1 METGS
6 RKVRAWI
13 FMLLPGMIIAGSFVA
28 LGRFD
33 LAAGIACGCVLWVV
47 SIGVLGLCT
56 REITLPAK
64 TRRRVLFILIHV
76 AKYALIALALYAV
89 VKHPQ
94 ISLIG
99 FAIGYTVGMAG
110 YIAAQFADL
119 GTHSG
124 SDGAAPIP

>member
-1 METGS
+1 
-6 RKVRAWI
+6 
-13 FMLLPGMIIAGSFVA
+13 MLLPGMTIAGCFAA

-33 LAAGIACGCVLWVV
+33 LAAGIACGCVLWAV

-56 REITLPAK
+56 RQITVP
-64 TRRRVLFILIHV
+64 TRGRRRVLFVLVHV

-99 FAIGYTVGMAG
+99 LAIGYTVGMAG
-110 YIAAQFADL
+110 FIAAQFADL
-119 GTHSG
+119 GTHSK
-124 SDGAAPIP
+124 SDAAAPIP